1 VSKWAGK
8 TVIGLTG
15 NIGTGKSVVRR
26 MLEHLGAYGID
37 ADALAHR
44 AIAKGAPG
52 YQQVVQ
58 MFGRW
63 VLAAD
68 GQIDRARLGK
78 VVFSDPQ
85 ALAELEKII
94 HPLVDQAI
102 DILVRRSTQP
112 VVVIEAIKLLEV
124 GLGKKCDSIWVTY
137 APAQEQAARLV
148 RNRRM
153 SEADARRRIEAQTP
167 QEQKIAAATV
177 VIKNTGTFENTWR
190 QVQAAW
196 QKLVPGAESAAP
208 APAAAQTGKL
218 PVGSVP
224 AGELRVVRARPRQS
238 AEIAALIT
246 RLSGGKREMR
256 ADDVMAAFGEKAF
269 LLLQAGSTPV
279 GLIGWQVENLVARTT
294 DILVDPA
301 LPLEKALPALIT
313 EMERASKDLQSEAS
327 LIFVD
332 AALGRLD
339 ALWRSLG
346 YERRVPQ
353 QLGVQAWQE
362 AAEES
367 MPEGSQLL
375 FKQLRI
381 DRVMRPI

>member
-1 VSKWAGK
+1 MSKWAGK

-224 AGELRVVRARPRQS
+224 TSELRVVRARPRQS

>member
-224 AGELRVVRARPRQS
+224 TGELRVVRARPRQS